1 MTDTRLVGPRYHT
14 KLFDRHR
21 SRGSVQQEADVS
33 SSILSSPPDPA
44 LFEADLACDSS
55 DFLNDSN
62 RISPSFS
69 PALSPPAEPEVED
82 DEAVGAELRSGAHR
96 KAVWCR
102 ARFATMRADRTMLIA
117 KFGVDKDIFRTSI
130 LRLESAVRYR
140 YDLASSLKVIIVEMV
155 AVGTNSGNNYIAQ
168 AI

>member
-1 MTDTRLVGPRYHT
+1 
-14 KLFDRHR
+14 
-21 SRGSVQQEADVS
+21 
-33 SSILSSPPDPA
+33 

-69 PALSPPAEPEVED
+69 PALCLPAGPEVED

-102 ARFATMRADRTMLIA
+102 ARFATMRAVRTVLVA

-130 LRLESAVRYR
+130 LRLGSAVRYR
-140 YDLASSLKVIIVEMV
+140 YDLTSSFKVIIVEMV
-155 AVGTNSGNNYIAQ
+155 GVELTPETNILHRQFSWFDF
-168 AI
+168 